1 MRRIPFASFL
11 VLAVTIPASAGS
23 KQPPWVSLDSA
34 GKLVYR
40 TLPRGDHIVDFSYAG
55 YMGGGVVLPRVP
67 VALNVQPSGGDDT
80 AAIQHAIDEV
90 STMPIHDRWH
100 GAVLLAPGVFQCSGV
115 LNIKA
120 SGVVLR
126 GSGAGDNGTTLKMTG
141 DPHVAIAIAGDKHA
155 K

>member
-1 MRRIPFASFL
+1 MRRIHFVLFL
-11 VLAVTIPASAGS
+11 VLGLTIPASGGS
-23 KQPPWVSLDSA
+23 KQPPWASLDSN

-40 TLPRGDHIVDFSYAG
+40 TLPRGDRIADFSYAG

-67 VALNVQPSGGDDT
+67 VARTVQPSGGDDT

-90 STMPIHDRWH
+90 SAKPIHDRWR
-100 GAVLLAPGVFQCSGV
+100 GAVLLAPGVFQCSGA
-115 LNIKA
+115 LNITT

-126 GSGAGDNGTTLKMTG
+126 GSGTGDNGTILKMTG

>member
-1 MRRIPFASFL
+1 MRRIPFVSLL
-11 VLAVTIPASAGS
+11 VLALTLPASAAS
-23 KQPPWVSLDSA
+23 KQPPWVSLDST

-40 TLPRGDHIVDFSYAG
+40 ALPRGDRIVDFSYAG

-67 VALNVQPSGGDDT
+67 VALTVQPSGGEDT
-80 AAIQHAIDEV
+80 AAIQHAIDLV
-90 STMPIHDRWH
+90 SVMPIKDHWH
-100 GAVLLAPGVFQCSGV
+100 GAVLLAPGVFQCSGA
-115 LNIKA
+115 LNITT

-126 GSGAGDNGTTLKMTG
+126 GSGTGDNGTILKLTG